1 MKYIKYIAPFLGF
14 IAVLFGLVKLAFLVT
29 DKWAVPKYGNSKTD
43 FFDAL
48 AGVSTAIATMGG
60 LLILI
65 ITFFTYWETRK
76 QRIARE
82 EPTVSL
88 RLLPDEKNSNF
99 LNISLKNTGGGPAY
113 DLRAH
118 FSPDLPYENI
128 TLNNL
133 TMFKRLP
140 LLDAGEEIVFFYDQ
154 IVDYMASP
162 DNPKSVKATVTY
174 FTLPE
179 EDRSSKPIT
188 RVFELNFEERF
199 GHRQLVKKDMSD
211 LVNEIEELKNF
222 LLITSL
228 KRGDND

>member
-1 MKYIKYIAPFLGF
+1 MKYIRYIFLGFGF
-14 IAVLFGLVKLAFLVT
+14 IAVLIGLVISAFLVT
-29 DKWAVPKYGNSKTD
+29 DKWVIPKYGNSKTD

-48 AGVSTAIATMGG
+48 AGVSTTVATIGG

-76 QRIARE
+76 QRISRE

-88 RLLPDEKNSNF
+88 RLVPDEKNSNF
-99 LNISLKNTGGGPAY
+99 LNVSLKNSGGGPAY

-128 TLNNL
+128 TLNQL
-133 TMFKRLP
+133 SMFRRLP
-140 LLDAGEEIVFFYDQ
+140 LLDAGEEIMFFYDS
-154 IVDYMASP
+154 IVDYMRYP
-162 DNPKSVKATVTY
+162 NNPKSVTATVTY

-179 EDRSSKPIT
+179 GNRSAKPLFRT
-188 RVFELNFEERF
+188 FELNFEERF
-199 GHRQLVKKDMSD
+199 GQRQIIKKDMSN
-211 LVNEIEELKNF
+211 LVNEIEELKNV

-228 KRGDND
+228 KRGDSD